1 VSHSR
6 GSRWEYQQK
15 KTANAGRKHPGAE
28 CFAGIAGGGRHSP
41 LEKPGIPMND
51 LWRSCLDP
59 LEVWVLGI

>member
-1 VSHSR
+1 
-6 GSRWEYQQK
+6 
-15 KTANAGRKHPGAE
+15 
-28 CFAGIAGGGRHSP
+28 